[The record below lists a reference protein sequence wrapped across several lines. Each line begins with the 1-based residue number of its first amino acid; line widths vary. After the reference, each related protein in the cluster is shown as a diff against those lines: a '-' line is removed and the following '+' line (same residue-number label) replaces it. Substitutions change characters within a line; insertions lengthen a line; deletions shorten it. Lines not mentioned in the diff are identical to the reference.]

1 MTLKGYIITMG
12 IMTSLC
18 VLSCVYVLFTVNP
31 EATNWIGFT
40 LFYVSLTFSLIGV
53 SALLGFLFRFIIL
66 KKELAFR
73 LVKDAFRQSFLF
85 SALIVISLFLLSKG
99 MFSWLNLVFLVVGLT
114 VLEFFWLS
122 YENNI

>member
-1 MTLKGYIITMG
+1 MG
-12 IMTSLC
+12 IMTFLC
-18 VLSCVYVLFTVNP
+18 VLSCVYILFTVNP
-31 EATNWIGFT
+31 EATNWIGFS
-40 LFYVSLTFSLIGV
+40 LFYVSLSLSLIGI

-99 MFSWLNLVFLVVGLT
+99 MFSWLNLLLLVVGLT
-114 VLEFFWLS
+114 VMEFFWLS
-122 YENNI
+122 YEKSTP